1 MASVYSESMD
11 FISGLIPENLPF
23 TYTKADEG
31 ASLFSMKYNL
41 L

>member
-11 FISGLIPENLPF
+11 FISGLIPENFPF

-31 ASLFSMKYNL
+31 ASIFNEIYL